1 MRHLAALLLAGSL
14 FAAGDGAPLPPGPKD
29 KCPVCGMF
37 VAKFPEWIA
46 VVRFQNGSQVFFDGA
61 KDLFTYLQQ
70 PHRYRASGASQDVAS
85 VWVKDYYHLQ
95 MLDARRASFVLGS
108 NVLGPMGKELVPFA
122 TDADARTFMKDHG
135 GTRIVRFQ
143 EVTPEIL
150 RALQ

>member
-1 MRHLAALLLAGSL
+1 M
-14 FAAGDGAPLPPGPKD
+14 
-29 KCPVCGMF
+29 
-37 VAKFPEWIA
+37 
-46 VVRFQNGSQVFFDGA
+46 
-61 KDLFTYLQQ
+61 
-70 PHRYRASGASQDVAS
+70 
-85 VWVKDYYHLQ
+85 WVKDYYHLQ